1 MLAVSCGQ
9 RLAKF
14 ENLEKGLAWLG
25 FMIHIHMCCCIML
38 KKVNSCEFFSTG
50 FVELAADLVEASVAH
65 CQLIV
70 MSKKVFSDIFR
81 NLTLLCTKT
90 WNNFVLQ
97 FMKVSDMLEAN
108 AGFLVR

>member
-14 ENLEKGLAWLG
+14 ENPEKGLAWFG

-70 MSKKVFSDIFR
+70 VSKKVFFR
-81 NLTLLCTKT
+81 YFQK
-90 WNNFVLQ
+90 FDFIVY
-97 FMKVSDMLEAN
+97 KDME
-108 AGFLVR
+108 